1 MAYTPPGQTRER
13 VFRFMRDRLLDGRPP
28 TVREVRDALG
38 FRAVESARSH
48 LRALVEEGRLSQ
60 TPGKARGY
68 ALPETM
74 GQGGVP
80 RLVPVLGRVPAGPFD
95 LAVED
100 VESYLPS
107 RSGSGDELFA
117 LRVHGDSM
125 RGVGI
130 MDGDLVIVR
139 RQPTASS
146 GSIVVAL
153 VGDEATVKTLYIR
166 NGSEASASGVSDGD
180 TGSRGRIELRP
191 ENPDYEP
198 IIPDPDEVQILGKV
212 VEVRRFLE
220 GSV

>member
-1 MAYTPPGQTRER
+1 MAHTPPGQTRER

-48 LRALVEEGRLSQ
+48 LKALVEDGRLVQ
-60 TPGKARGY
+60 KPGKARGY

-80 RLVPVLGRVPAGPFD
+80 RLVPLLGRVPAGPLD

-107 RSGSGDELFA
+107 RSGSSDELFA

-125 RGVGI
+125 RDVGI

-153 VGDEATVKTLYIR
+153 IGDEATVKTLYIR
-166 NGSEASASGVSDGD
+166 NDSEASASGVRDGD

-191 ENPDYEP
+191 ENPDYQP
-198 IIPDPDEVQILGKV
+198 IVPDPAEVQILGKV
-212 VEVRRFLE
+212 VEVRRLLE

>member
-1 MAYTPPGQTRER
+1 MAYSPPGQTRER

-38 FRAVESARSH
+38 FRAVESARNH
-48 LRALVEEGRLSQ
+48 LSALVEAGRLVKK
-60 TPGKARGY
+60 PGVARGY

-80 RLVPVLGRVPAGPFD
+80 RLVPLLGQVPAGPLD
-95 LAVED
+95 LAIED

-107 RSGSGDELFA
+107 RCGSNDEMFA
-117 LRVHGDSM
+117 LRVRGDSM
-125 RGVGI
+125 RDAGI

-153 VGDEATVKTLYIR
+153 IGDEATVKTLHVS
-166 NGSEASASGVSDGD
+166 NGEGA
-180 TGSRGRIELRP
+180 TGRGRIELRP
-191 ENPDYEP
+191 ENADYQP
-198 IIPDPDEVQILGKV
+198 IVPDPDEVQILGKV
-212 VEVRRFLE
+212 VEVRRMLE
-220 GSV
+220 GGV

>member
-1 MAYTPPGQTRER
+1 MAYSPPGQTRER

-38 FRAVESARSH
+38 FRAVESARNH
-48 LRALVEEGRLSQ
+48 LSALVEAGRLVKK
-60 TPGKARGY
+60 PGVSRGY

-80 RLVPVLGRVPAGPFD
+80 RLVPLLGQVPAGPLD
-95 LAVED
+95 LAIED

-107 RSGSGDELFA
+107 RCGSNDEMFA
-117 LRVHGDSM
+117 LRVRGDSM
-125 RGVGI
+125 RDAGI

-153 VGDEATVKTLYIR
+153 IGDEATVKTLHVS
-166 NGSEASASGVSDGD
+166 NGEGA
-180 TGSRGRIELRP
+180 TGRGRIELRP
-191 ENPDYEP
+191 ENADYQP
-198 IIPDPDEVQILGKV
+198 IVPDPDEVQILGKV
-212 VEVRRFLE
+212 VEVRRMLE
-220 GSV
+220 GGV

>member
-1 MAYTPPGQTRER
+1 MAHTPPGQTRER

-48 LRALVEEGRLSQ
+48 LMTLVEEGRLVKK
-60 TPGKARGY
+60 PGKARGY

-74 GQGGVP
+74 GQGGVT
-80 RLVPVLGRVPAGPFD
+80 RLVPLLGRVPAGPFD
-95 LAVED
+95 LAVEE

-107 RSGSGDELFA
+107 RSGSSDELFA
-117 LRVHGDSM
+117 LRVHGNSM
-125 RGVGI
+125 RDVGI

-153 VGDEATVKTLYIR
+153 IGDEATVKTLYIR
-166 NGSEASASGVSDGD
+166 NG
-180 TGSRGRIELRP
+180 RIELRP
-191 ENPDYEP
+191 ENPDYQP
-198 IIPDPDEVQILGKV
+198 LVPDPAEVQILGKV
-212 VEVRRFLE
+212 VEVRRLLE

>member
-1 MAYTPPGQTRER
+1 MAHTPPGQTRER

-48 LRALVEEGRLSQ
+48 LMALVEDGRLVQ
-60 TPGKARGY
+60 KPGKARGY
-68 ALPETM
+68 QLPETM

-80 RLVPVLGRVPAGPFD
+80 RLVPLLGRVPAGPLD
-95 LAVED
+95 LAVEE
-100 VESYLPS
+100 VEAYLPS
-107 RSGSGDELFA
+107 RSGSSDELFA

-125 RGVGI
+125 RDVGI

-153 VGDEATVKTLYIR
+153 IGDEATVKTLYIR
-166 NGSEASASGVSDGD
+166 NG
-180 TGSRGRIELRP
+180 RIELRP
-191 ENPDYEP
+191 ENPDYQP
-198 IIPDPDEVQILGKV
+198 IVPDPAEVQILGKV
-212 VEVRRFLE
+212 VEVRRLLE

>member
-1 MAYTPPGQTRER
+1 MAHTPPGQTRER

-48 LRALVEEGRLSQ
+48 LMALVEDGRLVQ
-60 TPGKARGY
+60 RPGEARGY
-68 ALPETM
+68 QLPETM

-80 RLVPVLGRVPAGPFD
+80 RLVPLLGRVPAGPLD

-100 VESYLPS
+100 VESYLPT
-107 RSGSGDELFA
+107 RSSSSDELFA
-117 LRVHGDSM
+117 LRVRGDSM
-125 RGVGI
+125 RDVGI

-153 VGDEATVKTLYIR
+153 VGDEATVKTLHI
-166 NGSEASASGVSDGD
+166 SSDSG
-180 TGSRGRIELRP
+180 GRIELRP
-191 ENPDYEP
+191 ENPDYQP
-198 IIPDPDEVQILGKV
+198 IIPDPSEVQILGKV

-220 GSV
+220 GGM

>member
-1 MAYTPPGQTRER
+1 MAHTPPGQTRER

-48 LRALVEEGRLSQ
+48 LMTLVEEGRLVKK
-60 TPGKARGY
+60 PGKARGY

-80 RLVPVLGRVPAGPFD
+80 RLVPLLGRVPAGPLD

-107 RSGSGDELFA
+107 RSGSSDELFA

-125 RGVGI
+125 RDVGI

-153 VGDEATVKTLYIR
+153 IGDEATIKTLYIR
-166 NGSEASASGVSDGD
+166 N
-180 TGSRGRIELRP
+180 GRIELRP
-191 ENPDYEP
+191 ENPDYQP
-198 IIPDPDEVQILGKV
+198 IVPDPAEVQILGKV
-212 VEVRRFLE
+212 VEVRRLLE
-220 GSV
+220 GSVR

>member
-1 MAYTPPGQTRER
+1 MAHTPPGQTRER

-48 LRALVEEGRLSQ
+48 LRALVEEGRLAQ

-80 RLVPVLGRVPAGPFD
+80 RLVPVLGRVPAGPLD

-100 VESYLPS
+100 VESYLPA
-107 RSGSGDELFA
+107 RSGSSDELFA

-166 NGSEASASGVSDGD
+166 NDSEASASGVSDGD

-191 ENPDYEP
+191 ENPDYQP
-198 IIPDPDEVQILGKV
+198 IVPDPAEVQILGKV
-212 VEVRRFLE
+212 VEVRRHLE
-220 GSV
+220 GNV